1 MQRVSLCAFRRN
13 IRTRARLSH
22 YIQLFL
28 GKIVQIYTHVL
39 IILNTIDYA
48 KGQPVC
54 IQTKH
59 QDTSQTFPLH
69 SVIFRKNCTNI
80 YPCTNNIKYDS
91 SGHEPDF
98 MQRVSLCPFRRNIR
112 PRARLSHYIQLFLGK
127 IEQIYTHVLI
137 ILNTIVYAKGQPVCI
152 QTKHQATPRAR
163 VSHYIQLF
171 LGKIVQIY
179 THVLII
185 LNTIVYAKGQPVCI
199 QTKHQDTSQAFP
211 LHLVIFRIKQY
222 KYIPMCTNNIKYDSL
237 CKGSACVHSD
247 ETSGH
252 EPDFPVTFSYFQ
264 EKQYKYIH
272 MY

>member
-39 IILNTIDYA
+39 IILNTIVY
-48 KGQPVC
+48 
-54 IQTKH
+54 
-59 QDTSQTFPLH
+59 
-69 SVIFRKNCTNI
+69 
-80 YPCTNNIKYDS
+80 
-91 SGHEPDF
+91 
-98 MQRVSLCPFRRNIR
+98 MQRASQCAFRRNVR
-112 PRARLSHYIQLFLGK
+112 TRARLSH
-127 IEQIYTHVLI
+127 H
-137 ILNTIVYAKGQPVCI
+137 
-152 QTKHQATPRAR
+152 
-163 VSHYIQLF
+163 IQLF

-199 QTKHQDTSQAFP
+199 QTKHQDTSQTFP
-211 LHLVIFRIKQY
+211 LHLAIFRINSTNIY
-222 KYIPMCTNNIKYDSL
+222 PCTNNIKYDSL
-237 CKGSACVHSD
+237 CKGSACVPSD

-252 EPDFPVTFSYFQ
+252 EPDFPITFSYFQ
-264 EKQYKYIH
+264 EKQYKYIP

>member
-1 MQRVSLCAFRRN
+1 MQRVSMCAFRRN

-28 GKIVQIYTHVL
+28 GKIVQIYT
-39 IILNTIDYA
+39 D
-48 KGQPVC
+48 
-54 IQTKH
+54 
-59 QDTSQTFPLH
+59 
-69 SVIFRKNCTNI
+69 
-80 YPCTNNIKYDS
+80 
-91 SGHEPDF
+91 
-98 MQRVSLCPFRRNIR
+98 
-112 PRARLSHYIQLFLGK
+112 
-127 IEQIYTHVLI
+127 VLI

-152 QTKHQATPRAR
+152 QTKHQATSQTFPLHLVIFRKNSTNTVYTHVLIILNTTVYAKVSLCAFRRNIRTRAR
-163 VSHYIQLF
+163 LSRYIQLF

-211 LHLVIFRIKQY
+211 VHLVIFRKNSTNIY
-222 KYIPMCTNNIKYDSL
+222 PCTNNIKYDSL

-252 EPDFPVTFSYFQ
+252 EPDFPITFSYFQ
-264 EKQYKYIH
+264 EKQYKYIQ

>member
-13 IRTRARLSH
+13 IRPRARVSH

-28 GKIVQIYTHVL
+28 GKIVQIYTDVL
-39 IILNTIDYA
+39 IILNTIVYAKDQPVSIQTKHQTTSQSFPLHLVIFRKNSTNMGNTDVLIILNTIVYA

-59 QDTSQTFPLH
+59 RDTSQTFPLH

-91 SGHEPDF
+91 
-98 MQRVSLCPFRRNIR
+98 
-112 PRARLSHYIQLFLGK
+112 
-127 IEQIYTHVLI
+127 
-137 ILNTIVYAKGQPVCI
+137 
-152 QTKHQATPRAR
+152 
-163 VSHYIQLF
+163 
-171 LGKIVQIY
+171 
-179 THVLII
+179 
-185 LNTIVYAKGQPVCI
+185 
-199 QTKHQDTSQAFP
+199 
-211 LHLVIFRIKQY
+211 
-222 KYIPMCTNNIKYDSL
+222 L

-252 EPDFPVTFSYFQ
+252 EPDFPITFSYFQ